1 MSTPDAADA
10 PLWHC
15 HTMTTTCRPCGHVT
29 TAPMYDARPA
39 AMPADYGT
47 LRLAPKGAE
56 TCACGARVTQT
67 ELQAPAY
74 FIAQLKAQMQVAQ

>member
-1 MSTPDAADA
+1 MCGNAAGKRYTLSGAEAGTP
-10 PLWHC
+10 L
-15 HTMTTTCRPCGHVT
+15 RHVT

-56 TCACGARVTQT
+56 TCACGARVAQT